1 MEGSGAPDSPF
12 RCIIVPRSRLL
23 LEIPALPEILVLE
36 NPEQLQTCF
45 QEFLDDYTRA
55 RQNKSSDPRKFADC
69 EGNLIRVL
77 SRFRTFKFEFP
88 EFYSPVLKLPAI
100 QSMISLLEDDECG
113 SLLASY
119 ILITFEKLTDP
130 DILIYDQHEEATVFV
145 KSLVKS
151 EALNVFVSTLDK
163 FPGYDDVYFP
173 ALQTIAQMIFLHPY
187 VADTA
192 GKHTHLMEWV
202 FKALGAPEWD
212 ELKQYVVGLLDTL
225 LMSSKENRLQFGK
238 SGAVTLVVNA
248 LTSLESPNEEQE
260 EAPLDYE
267 DEEYLVE
274 TLFSCLLFLLECPEN
289 IVSFVDAEGV
299 ELMIKFIQQEEFGY
313 CYGSAIEALD
323 IAVKVCQSASEKFVK
338 HALAWNTAFPPSMD
352 KIPPSVTHVKEK
364 TEARHISL
372 IASLTGGIAKTEKGI
387 LLKKFEEDD
396 FERITWLMELY
407 RGYSEEVEA
416 MANRLE
422 DEEYE
427 LCMEKLRYE
436 STVQSIAVILG
447 YLLSEDPTTRN
458 KIENRLTHHNLKKKH
473 VQDFI
478 LVYRDSIGNAG
489 ESVESAE
496 TVMVE
501 STDSLEENS
510 KQGME
515 LDVKENPEKRMELDV
530 KESAKTVMEESTGN
544 AGESAE
550 SAKTVMEES
559 TDSLEENS
567 KQGME
572 LDVKENPDKRME
584 LDVKESAKTV
594 MEESTGNAGESVE
607 SAKTVMGES
616 TDSLEE
622 NPDKRM
628 VLDVKYQTRQS
639 FQLSKHTGTLHQ

>member
-1 MEGSGAPDSPF
+1 MVSDRAVEMEGSGAPDSPF

-225 LMSSKENRLQFGK
+225 LMSSEENRLQFGK

-248 LTSLESPNEEQE
+248 LTSLES
-260 EAPLDYE
+260 
-267 DEEYLVE
+267 
-274 TLFSCLLFLLECPEN
+274 
-289 IVSFVDAEGV
+289 
-299 ELMIKFIQQEEFGY
+299 
-313 CYGSAIEALD
+313 
-323 IAVKVCQSASEKFVK
+323 
-338 HALAWNTAFPPSMD
+338 
-352 KIPPSVTHVKEK
+352 
-364 TEARHISL
+364 R
-372 IASLTGGIAKTEKGI
+372 
-387 LLKKFEEDD
+387 
-396 FERITWLMELY
+396 
-407 RGYSEEVEA
+407 SEERHA
-416 MANRLE
+416 GFQT
-422 DEEYE
+422 
-427 LCMEKLRYE
+427 CP
-436 STVQSIAVILG
+436 ICAVCLYCRFDII
-447 YLLSEDPTTRN
+447 
-458 KIENRLTHHNLKKKH
+458 KI
-473 VQDFI
+473 
-478 LVYRDSIGNAG
+478 
-489 ESVESAE
+489 
-496 TVMVE
+496 
-501 STDSLEENS
+501 
-510 KQGME
+510 
-515 LDVKENPEKRMELDV
+515 
-530 KESAKTVMEESTGN
+530 
-544 AGESAE
+544 
-550 SAKTVMEES
+550 
-559 TDSLEENS
+559 
-567 KQGME
+567 
-572 LDVKENPDKRME
+572 
-584 LDVKESAKTV
+584 
-594 MEESTGNAGESVE
+594 
-607 SAKTVMGES
+607 
-616 TDSLEE
+616 
-622 NPDKRM
+622 
-628 VLDVKYQTRQS
+628 
-639 FQLSKHTGTLHQ
+639 

>member
-1 MEGSGAPDSPF
+1 MLGSGDPNSPF
-12 RCIIVPRSRLL
+12 RCIIVPSTRYRVLPEIPAL
-23 LEIPALPEILVLE
+23 LEIPVHE
-36 NPEQLQTCF
+36 NPEQLQTSF

-55 RQNKSSDPRKFADC
+55 RQNRSSDPLKFAEC
-69 EGNLIRVL
+69 EGNLIEVV
-77 SRFRTFKFEFP
+77 SRFGTLKVDVP

-100 QSMISLLEDDECG
+100 ESMISLLKDDECG
-113 SLLASY
+113 SLLASC
-119 ILITFEKLTDP
+119 ILFTFEKLTDP
-130 DILIYDQHEEATVFV
+130 DILIYGQHEEATVFV
-145 KSLVKS
+145 ESLVKS
-151 EALNVFVSTLDK
+151 EALNVFASTLDK

-173 ALQTIAQMIFLHPY
+173 ALQTIAQMIFLDSY

-192 GKHTHLMEWV
+192 
-202 FKALGAPEWD
+202 
-212 ELKQYVVGLLDTL
+212 
-225 LMSSKENRLQFGK
+225 
-238 SGAVTLVVNA
+238 VNA

-267 DEEYLVE
+267 DVEYLVE
-274 TLFSCLLFLLECPEN
+274 TLFSCLLFLFECSEN
-289 IVSFVDAEGV
+289 IVRFVDAEGV
-299 ELMIKFIQQEEFGY
+299 QLMIKFIQQEEFGY
-313 CYGSAIEALD
+313 CYGSAIEALAT
-323 IAVKVCQSASEKFVK
+323 AVKVCQSASEKFVK

-352 KIPPSVTHVKEK
+352 KLATSISFVRNLYDFSWWEYVLIFSEK
-364 TEARHISL
+364 
-372 IASLTGGIAKTEKGI
+372 GGIAKTEKVI

-501 STDSLEENS
+501 STDSLEEY
-510 KQGME
+510 
-515 LDVKENPEKRMELDV
+515 PE
-530 KESAKTVMEESTGN
+530 
-544 AGESAE
+544 
-550 SAKTVMEES
+550 
-559 TDSLEENS
+559 
-567 KQGME
+567 QGME

-584 LDVKESAKTV
+584 LDVKE
-594 MEESTGNAGESVE
+594 
-607 SAKTVMGES
+607 
-616 TDSLEE
+616 

-628 VLDVKYQTRQS
+628 GLDVKYQVRRSSRLKRRHTS
-639 FQLSKHTGTLHQ
+639 F